1 MGGGKGLDPQ
11 FPQGERLSGGK
22 EAAQPFFGNGGY
34 FHGQGIQGGSG
45 GIHRQAELLGESG
58 KAGNVVSVLMGDED
72 SGQGC
77 WVHPKAAQGGGDAL
91 GRDARIQQDMS
102 LAAGDQGGVAPL
114 DPLARVTNDS
124 NEGAPFR
131 VQAKKAGA
139 GAGQSSRTCAPAF
152 YYSFSPPGT
161 WRPRQGR

>member
-11 FPQGERLSGGK
+11 FPQGEGFPRGK

-45 GIHRQAELLGESG
+45 GIHRQAQLLGEGG
-58 KAGNVVSVLMGDED
+58 KAGNVVGVLMGDEN

-77 WVHPKAAQGGGDAL
+77 RVHPKAAQGGGDAP

-102 LAAGDQGGVAPL
+102 LAAGDQGGVA
-114 DPLARVTNDS
+114 
-124 NEGAPFR
+124 
-131 VQAKKAGA
+131 AGP
-139 GAGQSSRTCAPAF
+139 AGQ
-152 YYSFSPPGT
+152 GDK
-161 WRPRQGR
+161 